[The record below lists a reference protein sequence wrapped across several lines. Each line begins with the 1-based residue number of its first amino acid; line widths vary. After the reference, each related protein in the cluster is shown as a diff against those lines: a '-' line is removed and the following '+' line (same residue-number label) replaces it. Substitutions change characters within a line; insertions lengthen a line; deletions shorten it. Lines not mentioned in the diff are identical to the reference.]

1 MTQPHHR
8 IAHAHAGVNPARQT
22 GISTLLVIVV
32 LAVGALLLIGGSN
45 VTKYIEGQKANNDMA
60 ELSEIRAS
68 LIDYANKHNTT
79 FNGFTLAIGC
89 RQQVFS
95 ENRCSDAGGGAA
107 AGAGL
112 TVSNGWGGAYTITI
126 TNVSSGVNNGLR
138 LSSSLVPDAVCIK
151 QISYQWDQWARIEVG
166 NTAVKANIVQPIDD
180 AAINAACAG
189 GANTISWTVKA

>member
-1 MTQPHHR
+1 MTKTTHR
-8 IAHAHAGVNPARQT
+8 FAHRHAGMTLARQQ

-79 FNGFTLAIGC
+79 FTGFTLDIGC

-95 ENRCSDAGGGAA
+95 ANRCNGIGAA
-107 AGAGL
+107 SV
-112 TVSNGWGGAYTITI
+112 VSNGWGGAYTFSIV
-126 TNVSSGVNNGLR
+126 NVSSGVSNGLR

-166 NTAVKANIVQPIDD
+166 SVAVKNTIIQMIDD
-180 AAINAACAG
+180 TAINDACVA
-189 GANTISWTVKA
+189 GANTIHWTVKA

>member
-1 MTQPHHR
+1 MTQLHHR
-8 IAHAHAGVNPARQT
+8 LTHAYAGVNLARQT

-60 ELSEIRAS
+60 ELNEIRAS
-68 LIDYANKHNTT
+68 LIDYAIKHNTT

-95 ENRCSDAGGGAA
+95 DNRCTGE
-107 AGAGL
+107 GAGL
-112 TVSNGWGGAYTITI
+112 VVSNGWGGAYTFAIA
-126 TNVSSGVNNGLR
+126 NVSGGTNNGLR
-138 LSSSLVPDAVCIK
+138 LSSSLVPDAVCIR

-166 NTAVKANIVQPIDD
+166 ATVVKTNVVQPIDD
-180 AAINAACAG
+180 SAINTACAG
-189 GANTISWTVKA
+189 GVNTIAWTVKA

>member
-1 MTQPHHR
+1 MTRPHYR
-8 IAHAHAGVNPARQT
+8 FAHAHAGVNPARQT

-60 ELSEIRAS
+60 ELNEIRAS

-79 FNGFTLAIGC
+79 FTGFTLAIGC

-95 ENRCSDAGGGAA
+95 ENRCSGD
-107 AGAGL
+107 GAGL
-112 TVSNGWGGAYTITI
+112 AVSNGWGGAYTFTI
-126 TNVSSGVNNGLR
+126 TNVSSGVNNGLS

-151 QISYQWDQWARIEVG
+151 QISYQWDQWARIMVG
-166 NTAVKANIVQPIDD
+166 NTTVKANIVQPIDD
-180 AAINAACAG
+180 TAINSACVG
-189 GANTISWTVKA
+189 GANTIVWTVKA